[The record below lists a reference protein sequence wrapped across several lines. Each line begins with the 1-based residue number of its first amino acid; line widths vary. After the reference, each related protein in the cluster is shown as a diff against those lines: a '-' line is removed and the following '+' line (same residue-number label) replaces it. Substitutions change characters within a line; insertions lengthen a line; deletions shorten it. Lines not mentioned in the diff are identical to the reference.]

1 MERLAVN
8 GGKPVRDG
16 MLPYGHQWI
25 DDEDIAAVV
34 RSLKGDLI
42 TQGPDIEE
50 FERIVAEYCGARY
63 AVAVCN
69 GTAALHAA
77 CAVAGVAAGDEVITS
92 PITFAASANAVVYCG
107 GKPVLADIREDS
119 INIDPDEIVK
129 KLTPQTRALIPVDFG
144 GNPCDLDRI
153 MDIARDRK
161 ITVIEDAAHA
171 LGAEYKGRKIGSIAD
186 MTVLSFHPVKHIT
199 TGEGGMILTDNARY
213 YEKLKVFHHH
223 GIVRKPENGQWYYE
237 IDEPG
242 HNFRITSFQCA
253 LGMSQMK
260 RLDGFIQRRR
270 EIVKKY
276 DEAFS
281 ATGEII
287 TPVESEF
294 CRATYH
300 LYVIQ
305 LVQELLKAGRKQIF
319 DALRAENIGVN
330 VHYVPVHMHP
340 FYRKKFGYKPGDYP
354 VAERYYDR
362 AITLPLFPRMS
373 DQDVADVI
381 KAVNKVVEAY
391 RK

>member
-1 MERLAVN
+1 
-8 GGKPVRDG
+8 
-16 MLPYGHQWI
+16 
-25 DDEDIAAVV
+25 
-34 RSLKGDLI
+34 
-42 TQGPDIEE
+42 
-50 FERIVAEYCGARY
+50 
-63 AVAVCN
+63 
-69 GTAALHAA
+69 
-77 CAVAGVAAGDEVITS
+77 
-92 PITFAASANAVVYCG
+92 
-107 GKPVLADIREDS
+107 
-119 INIDPDEIVK
+119 
-129 KLTPQTRALIPVDFG
+129 
-144 GNPCDLDRI
+144 
-153 MDIARDRK
+153 
-161 ITVIEDAAHA
+161 
-171 LGAEYKGRKIGSIAD
+171 
-186 MTVLSFHPVKHIT
+186 VKHIT